1 MKQSLVDIGSQQH
14 NISITF
20 TKINEL
26 VPGLKC
32 NSYRNG

>member
-1 MKQSLVDIGSQQH
+1 MKQTPVDIGSQQH
-14 NISITF
+14 NISIAF

-32 NSYRNG
+32 NSYRSG